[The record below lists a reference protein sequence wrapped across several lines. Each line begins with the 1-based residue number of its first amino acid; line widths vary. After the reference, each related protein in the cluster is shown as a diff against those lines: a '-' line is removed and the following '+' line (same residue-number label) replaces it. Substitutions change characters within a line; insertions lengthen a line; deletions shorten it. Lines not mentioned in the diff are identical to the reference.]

1 MAEAVCISLQ
11 RFTTARHYYGCNYT
25 QRNLLLAWVP
35 AVLSNAFDT
44 QMIVLVFAISIL
56 AFIQCL
62 LLLWRS
68 TLANAVDL
76 IISTELLLVIMCG
89 GLLLAE
95 TLDPA
100 HSQIVV
106 QHFLFVILST
116 SFGIAALAIMFAI
129 YRILSPLERYGIFF
143 CHHKGGAAVLARYF
157 KESLR
162 DQVVKRV
169 FLDSDELDA
178 LDLIFGT
185 VAGDT

>member
-1 MAEAVCISLQ
+1 
-11 RFTTARHYYGCNYT
+11 
-25 QRNLLLAWVP
+25 
-35 AVLSNAFDT
+35 
-44 QMIVLVFAISIL
+44 
-56 AFIQCL
+56 
-62 LLLWRS
+62 
-68 TLANAVDL
+68 
-76 IISTELLLVIMCG
+76 MCG